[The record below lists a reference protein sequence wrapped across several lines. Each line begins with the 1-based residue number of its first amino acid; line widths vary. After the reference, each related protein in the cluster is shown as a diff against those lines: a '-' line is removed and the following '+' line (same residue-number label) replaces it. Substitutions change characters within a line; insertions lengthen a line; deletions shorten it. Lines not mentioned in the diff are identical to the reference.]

1 MVNSGTCSII
11 VSYNPEIE
19 NLTLLA
25 HALRMQC
32 DFVVIID
39 NNSHNKNAI
48 LNITTSLDR
57 CQCIFLDQN
66 TGIAHAQNVGIE
78 RALAESYS
86 YIAFFD
92 QDSTIDNDY
101 INKQLQVFSAVK
113 GQHVKLAAIGPAFV
127 DKKHG
132 FHYKIVNIDR
142 HGWRTKIDTQHMKQP
157 FAASLIISSGSLV
170 STEAL
175 RAIGPMDERFFID
188 YVDTEWCLRAH
199 AKGYVIYVNP
209 QVQMLHAIGD
219 NSLKL
224 LKWRVPVHSPF
235 RRYYRIRNAFFL
247 LKMPHV
253 PALLAM
259 REIAFN
265 LVHQLV
271 LILCG
276 QNKMAYV
283 RSLWRGLRDG
293 LNGKY

>member
-1 MVNSGTCSII
+1 MQICSIV
-11 VSYNPEIE
+11 VSFNPDIE
-19 NLTLLA
+19 NITCLTE
-25 HALRMQC
+25 ALVEQGS
-32 DFVVIID
+32 FVVIID
-39 NNSHNKNAI
+39 NNSSNKH
-48 LNITTSLDR
+48 SLKNKLQAQDR
-57 CQCIFLDQN
+57 VHLFFLKKN
-66 TGIAHAQNVGIE
+66 TGIAHAQNIGIE
-78 RALAESYS
+78 YAEKNHFSH
-86 YIAFFD
+86 IVFFD
-92 QDSTIDNDY
+92 QDSSIDDTY
-101 INKQLQVFSAVK
+101 LNKQSQLFSNIK
-113 GQHVKLAAIGPAFV
+113 IKQPNLAALGPIFI

-142 HGWRTKIDTQHMKQP
+142 HGRRSKIDPQYRQQP
-157 FAASLIISSGSLV
+157 FAASLIISSGSFV
-170 STEAL
+170 SADAL

-253 PALLAM
+253 PTLLAI

-265 LVHQLV
+265 LVHQLI

-276 QNKMAYV
+276 QHKMAYV
-283 RSLWRGLRDG
+283 RSLWRGLKDG